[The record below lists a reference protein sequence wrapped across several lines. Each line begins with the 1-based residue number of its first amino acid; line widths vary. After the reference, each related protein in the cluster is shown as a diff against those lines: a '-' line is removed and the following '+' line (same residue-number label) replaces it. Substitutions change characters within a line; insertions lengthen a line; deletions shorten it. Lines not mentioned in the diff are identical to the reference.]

1 MAQTQTTEEQLSGKS
16 DDVRFGVMDF
26 MIVLAKRKKLILFF
40 PISIAIISAAIS
52 FVIPEVY
59 KSTARLLPPQQAQS
73 GTAALLS
80 QLGGVAGI
88 AAGAAGIKSPNDL
101 YIGMLKSRT
110 VADRLIA
117 KYDLKKNYDVKSQEK
132 ARKELEGNTLISS
145 GKDGLIVIEVE
156 DTNKKLVADI
166 ANGYIAEL
174 KKLTQ
179 VLALTEASKQR
190 MFFERQLEI
199 TKDNLADS
207 EIALKRSIDKN
218 GVVSV
223 DGDSRAIVEIIS
235 KLRAKISAKEIQ
247 LGSMQSY
254 ITANNPDYIQIKEE
268 LRNLRVGLAKLEN
281 GNSPG
286 AMKDA
291 QSGSE
296 EIGLKSIKILR
307 DVKYNQMLYELLAKQ
322 YEAARLDEA
331 KESAIIQVLD
341 AAVEPEKKFKPR
353 RIIIVLLSTFVALFL
368 SIVAA
373 LVLEAKRR
381 VMQMPE
387 GLMQWNELKRNI
399 KF

>member
-16 DDVRFGVMDF
+16 DDVKFGVMDF

>member
-207 EIALKRSIDKN
+207 EITLKRSIEKN

-268 LRNLRVGLAKLEN
+268 IRNLRVGLAKLEN

>member
-16 DDVRFGVMDF
+16 DDVKFGVMDF

-268 LRNLRVGLAKLEN
+268 IRNLRVGLAKLEN

>member
-1 MAQTQTTEEQLSGKS
+1 MAQAHTTEEQLSSKS
-16 DDVRFGVMDF
+16 NDIKFSIMDF
-26 MIVLAKRKKLILFF
+26 MIVLAKRKKLIIFF
-40 PISIAIISAAIS
+40 PIIVAVIATGIS
-52 FVIPEVY
+52 FIIPEVY

-73 GTAALLS
+73 GTAAILS

-110 VADRLIA
+110 VADRLIE
-117 KYDLKKNYDVKSQEK
+117 KYDLKKNYDLISQEK
-132 ARKELEGNTLISS
+132 TRKELEENTVISS

-156 DTNKKLVADI
+156 DKNKKLVADI
-166 ANGYIAEL
+166 ANGYVAEL

-190 MFFERQLEI
+190 IFFERQLEI
-199 TKDNLADS
+199 TKDNLANA
-207 EIALKRSIDKN
+207 EVALKRSIDKN

-223 DGDSRAIVEIIS
+223 DGDSRAIVEIVS
-235 KLRAKISAKEIQ
+235 KLRAQISAKEIQ

-254 ITANNPDYIQIKEE
+254 VTSNNPDYIQIKEE
-268 LRNLRVGLAKLEN
+268 LRNLRVGLAKLET
-281 GNSPG
+281 GSSPG
-286 AMKDA
+286 TTKDA
-291 QSGSE
+291 QNGTE

-341 AAVEPEKKFKPR
+341 TAIEPEKKIKPR
-353 RIIIVLLSTFVALFL
+353 RAIIILLSTFVALFL
-368 SIVAA
+368 AVLMA
-373 LVLEAKRR
+373 LVLEAKKR
-381 VMQMPE
+381 VMRMPE
-387 GLMQWNELKRNI
+387 GLAQWNELKSNI

>member
-1 MAQTQTTEEQLSGKS
+1 MGQTQTTEEQLSGKS
-16 DDVRFGVMDF
+16 DDVKFGVMDF

-268 LRNLRVGLAKLEN
+268 IRNLRVGLAKLEN

-353 RIIIVLLSTFVALFL
+353 RIVIVLLSTFVALFL

>member
-1 MAQTQTTEEQLSGKS
+1 MAQAHITEEQLSSKS
-16 DDVRFGVMDF
+16 EDIKFSVMDF
-26 MIVLAKRKKLILFF
+26 MIVLTRWKKFISFF
-40 PISIAIISAAIS
+40 TIFVAIISAGVS
-52 FVIPEVY
+52 FIIPEVY

-110 VADRLIA
+110 IADRLIE
-117 KYDLKKNYDVKSQEK
+117 KYDLKKNYDLKSQEK
-132 ARKELEGNTLISS
+132 SRKELEENTVISS

-166 ANGYIAEL
+166 ANGYVAEL
-174 KKLTQ
+174 KQMTK
-179 VLALTEASKQR
+179 VLALTDASKQR
-190 MFFERQLEI
+190 IFFERQLEI
-199 TKDNLADS
+199 TKDNLAAA
-207 EIALKRSIDKN
+207 EVALKRSIDKN

-223 DGDSRAIVEIIS
+223 DGDSRAIVEIVS
-235 KLRAKISAKEIQ
+235 KLRAQISAKEIQ

-254 ITANNPDYIQIKEE
+254 VTANNPDYIQIKEE
-268 LRNLRVGLAKLEN
+268 LRNLRVGLAKLET
-281 GNSPG
+281 GSSSV
-286 AMKDA
+286 ATKDSE
-291 QSGSE
+291 SGTE

-341 AAVEPEKKFKPR
+341 AAIEPEKKIKPR
-353 RIIIVLLSTFVALFL
+353 RLIIIILSSIVALFL
-368 SIVAA
+368 SVLIA
-373 LVLEAKRR
+373 LVLEAKKRIT
-381 VMQMPE
+381 QKPE
-387 GLMQWNELKRNI
+387 GLAQWNELKSNI

>member
-1 MAQTQTTEEQLSGKS
+1 MAQAQTNEEQLSDKS

-132 ARKELEGNTLISS
+132 ARKVLEENTLISS
-145 GKDGLIVIEVE
+145 GKDGLILIEVE

-199 TKDNLADS
+199 AKDSLADS

-254 ITANNPDYIQIKEE
+254 ITENNPDYIQIKEE
-268 LRNLRVGLAKLEN
+268 LRSLRVGLAKLET

-341 AAVEPEKKFKPR
+341 AAVEPEKKIKPR
-353 RIIIVLLSTFVALFL
+353 RMIIVFLSTMVALFL
-368 SIVAA
+368 SIVIAF
-373 LVLEAKRR
+373 VLEVKSR
-381 VMQMPE
+381 VMRMPK
-387 GLMQWNELKRNI
+387 GLMQWNELKNNI

>member
-16 DDVRFGVMDF
+16 DDVKFGVMDF

-207 EIALKRSIDKN
+207 EITLKRSIEKN

-353 RIIIVLLSTFVALFL
+353 RIVIVLLSTFVALFL

>member
-1 MAQTQTTEEQLSGKS
+1 MTQVQTNEEKIDGKS
-16 DDVRFGVMDF
+16 EDVKFSVMDF
-26 MIVLAKRKKLILFF
+26 MIVLAKRKKLIFF
-40 PISIAIISAAIS
+40 STMLMAMISVAIS
-52 FVIPEVY
+52 FAIPEVY

-110 VADRLIA
+110 VGDRLIA
-117 KYDLKKNYDVKSQEK
+117 KYDLKKNYNVSSQEK
-132 ARKELEGNTLISS
+132 ARKELEENTLISS

-166 ANGYIAEL
+166 ANGYVAEL
-174 KKLTQ
+174 TKLTQ

-190 MFFERQLEI
+190 IFFERQLEI
-199 TKDNLADS
+199 TKNNLADA

-235 KLRAKISAKEIQ
+235 KLRAQISAKEIQ

-254 ITANNPDYIQIKEE
+254 VTANNPEYIQIKEE
-268 LRNLRVGLAKLEN
+268 LRNLRIGLAKLET

-286 AMKDA
+286 ATKDEKN
-291 QSGSE
+291 GSE

-341 AAVEPEKKFKPR
+341 AAVEPEKKIKPR
-353 RIIIVLLSTFVALFL
+353 RLIIVLLSTLAALFL
-368 SIVAA
+368 SIVIA
-373 LVLEAKRR
+373 LILEAKRR
-381 VMQMPE
+381 VMQLPE
-387 GLMQWNELKRNI
+387 GLMQWNELKNSL